1 MSPRSQVLF
10 LLLGLGGIQASLT
23 SSADASGVPSGAPIM
38 SVLYSSVSMG
48 LALLVSV
55 WLFYRVTGGLFN
67 PNVSFAMLLI
77 GAINPIRFLMYVI
90 AQFLGAIVASALLQA
105 LLPGPLQVK

>member
-1 MSPRSQVLF
+1 LF
-10 LLLGLGGIQASLT
+10 LLIGLGGVQSSLT
-23 SSADASGVPSGAPIM
+23 SASDPNGVSGAPIM
-38 SVLYSSVSMG
+38 SVLYSSASMG